1 MLCVAGVI
9 AYNVLTA
16 NARGETEAQAKMI
29 TDYAG
34 AARTYTDA
42 QIAPVSLS
50 NRNGVF
56 RSQWI
61 PFYAATQIFS
71 YVHASYPDYTY
82 KEAALNPTN
91 QRDRAVDWEAEIID
105 AFRDNPSLKS
115 LSGERPLLAGSALY
129 VASPIVAT
137 ADCLSCHGS
146 PSAAPRGMAALYG
159 TNNGFGWKNGEI
171 IGAEIVSVPM
181 TVPLDMAREAF
192 AKMMIALVDD
202 GDAAGSGSHDRP
214 FRLLVPMKLSNAVR
228 AEPHVDACDR
238 LGNREAIH
246 ANLPRPTAVLDS
258 LGRKIEGGPKL
269 RHAVDVGRRRV
280 LEGGLVACKARVLRP
295 WVD

>member
-1 MLCVAGVI
+1 MKLLVKFSIVYSVLIALMLCVAGVI

-29 TDYAG
+29 TDYAR

-91 QRDRAVDWEAEIID
+91 QRDRAVDWEADIIN

-115 LSGERPLLAGSALY
+115 LSGERPLFAGSALY

-146 PSAAPRGMAALYG
+146 PSAAPRGMVALYG

-171 IGAEIVSVPM
+171 IGAEIVSVPT
-181 TVPLDMAREAF
+181 TVPLDVAREAF
-192 AKMMIALVDD
+192 AKMMIALVVF
-202 GDAAGSGSHDRP
+202 AAIA
-214 FRLLVPMKLSNAVR
+214 LV
-228 AEPHVDACDR
+228 
-238 LGNREAIH
+238 
-246 ANLPRPTAVLDS
+246 VLDLVLAS
-258 LGRKIEGGPKL
+258 LVLRPIKRIGEQADDISQGKIEGGDIIVTGNDEIASLANSFNRMTRSLIKMMKL
-269 RHAVDVGRRRV
+269 
-280 LEGGLVACKARVLRP
+280 LEQP
-295 WVD
+295 PP